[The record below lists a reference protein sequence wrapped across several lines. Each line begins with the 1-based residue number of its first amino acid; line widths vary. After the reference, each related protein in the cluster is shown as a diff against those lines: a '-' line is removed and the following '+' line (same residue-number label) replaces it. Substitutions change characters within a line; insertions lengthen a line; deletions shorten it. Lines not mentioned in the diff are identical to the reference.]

1 MSYIKKKYKFEILK
15 KINQLNQLLILSM
28 QRYNIAFPEED
39 NLDADKNVS
48 DIAALIAASITEL
61 LDLDFEDLESILEKD
76 ERDFEEFKAK
86 YGLISE
92 MDTSIPN

>member
-1 MSYIKKKYKFEILK
+1 MSYIPKKDKLEILK
-15 KINQLNQLLILSM
+15 KITQLNQLLILSM
-28 QRYNIAFPEED
+28 QRYNVAFPEE
-39 NLDADKNVS
+39 NNSDADKNIS
-48 DIAALIAASITEL
+48 DIAALITASVTEL